1 MKLVTF
7 MADGQVRWGAAVR
20 DGIVDLSAR
29 LSDYRD
35 VRELIAAG
43 AVEKASRVAQSASA
57 DYAADAVSYLPP
69 VPNPDK
75 IVCVGLNY
83 DEHLR
88 ETKREKTE
96 DPALF
101 VRFANSQIGHLQ
113 PMLLPLESSHL
124 DYEGEIAVVIGKRGR
139 RIPEDEAY
147 DYVAGYSCYND
158 GSIRDLQW
166 ATTQWTTGKNFPATG
181 AFGPWLVTTDELPA
195 DTTLTLVTRLN
206 GQEMQRATT
215 EMMIHPIPRLIA
227 FISRFTELVPGD
239 VIVSGTPGG
248 VGGRRTPPLWMKDGD
263 VCEIE
268 IDRVGVLRNP
278 IRAEQ
283 AGR

>member
-43 AVEKASRVAQSASA
+43 AIEKASRVAQIASA
-57 DYAADAVSYLPP
+57 DHAADAVSYLPP

-75 IVCVGLNY
+75 IICVGLNY

-227 FISRFTELVPGD
+227 FISRFTELAPGD

>member
-7 MADGQVRWGAAVR
+7 MAGGQVRWGAAVR
-20 DGIVDLSAR
+20 DGIVDLGAR
-29 LSDYRD
+29 LPDYPD
-35 VRELIAAG
+35 VRALLTAG
-43 AVEKASRVAQSASA
+43 AVGAAARIARDASP
-57 DYAADAVSYLPP
+57 DHGLDAVSFLPP

-75 IVCVGLNY
+75 IICVGLNY

-101 VRFANSQIGHLQ
+101 VRFANSQIGHLN
-113 PMLLPLESSHL
+113 PILLPLESSHL
-124 DYEGEIAVVIGKRGR
+124 DFEGEIAVVIGTRGR
-139 RIPEDEAY
+139 RIPEERAY
-147 DYVAGYSCYND
+147 EHVAGYSCYND

-195 DTTLTLVTRLN
+195 DTRLTLVTRLN

-215 EMMIHPIPRLIA
+215 DMLIHTIPRLIA

-263 VCEIE
+263 VCEVE
-268 IDRVGVLRNP
+268 VDRIGVLRNP
-278 IRAEQ
+278 IRAEPA
-283 AGR
+283 AG

>member
-206 GQEMQRATT
+206 GEEMQRATT

-278 IRAEQ
+278 IRAE
-283 AGR
+283 

>member
-7 MADGQVRWGAAVR
+7 MAGGQVRWGAAVR
-20 DGIVDLSAR
+20 DGIVDLGAR
-29 LSDYRD
+29 LPDYPD
-35 VRELIAAG
+35 VRALLTAG
-43 AVEKASRVAQSASA
+43 AVGAAARIARDASPDHAL
-57 DYAADAVSYLPP
+57 DAVSFLPP

-75 IVCVGLNY
+75 IICVGLNY

-101 VRFANSQIGHLQ
+101 VRFANSQIGHLN
-113 PMLLPLESSHL
+113 PILLPLESSHL
-124 DYEGEIAVVIGKRGR
+124 DFEGEIAVVIGTRGR
-139 RIPEDEAY
+139 RIPEERAY
-147 DYVAGYSCYND
+147 EHVAGYSCYND

-195 DTTLTLVTRLN
+195 DTRLTLVTRLN

-215 EMMIHPIPRLIA
+215 DMLIHTIPRLIA

-263 VCEIE
+263 VCEVE
-268 IDRVGVLRNP
+268 VDRIGVLRNP
-278 IRAEQ
+278 IRAEPA
-283 AGR
+283 AG

>member
-124 DYEGEIAVVIGKRGR
+124 DYGGEIAVVIGKRGR

-278 IRAEQ
+278 VRAEQ

>member
-7 MADGQVRWGAAVR
+7 MAGGQVRWGAAVR
-20 DGIVDLSAR
+20 DGIVDLGAR
-29 LSDYRD
+29 LPDYPD
-35 VRELIAAG
+35 VRALLTAG
-43 AVEKASRVAQSASA
+43 AVG
-57 DYAADAVSYLPP
+57 AAARIARDAGPDHALDAVSFLPP

-75 IVCVGLNY
+75 IICVGLNY

-101 VRFANSQIGHLQ
+101 VRFANSQIGHLN
-113 PMLLPLESSHL
+113 PILLPLESSHL
-124 DYEGEIAVVIGKRGR
+124 DFEGEIAVVIGTRGR
-139 RIPEDEAY
+139 RIPEERAY
-147 DYVAGYSCYND
+147 EHVAGYSCYND

-195 DTTLTLVTRLN
+195 DTRLTLVTRLN

-215 EMMIHPIPRLIA
+215 DMLIHTIPRLIA

-263 VCEIE
+263 ICEVE
-268 IDRVGVLRNP
+268 VDRIGVLRNP

-283 AGR
+283 AAG

>member
-29 LSDYRD
+29 LPDYRN
-35 VRELIAAG
+35 VRELVAAG

-147 DYVAGYSCYND
+147 DYVAGYSGYND

>member
-7 MADGQVRWGAAVR
+7 TADGQVRWGAAVR

-147 DYVAGYSCYND
+147 D
-158 GSIRDLQW
+158 
-166 ATTQWTTGKNFPATG
+166 
-181 AFGPWLVTTDELPA
+181 
-195 DTTLTLVTRLN
+195 TTLTLVTRLN

>member
-7 MADGQVRWGAAVR
+7 VADGQVRWGAAVR

-29 LSDYRD
+29 LPDYRN

-139 RIPEDEAY
+139 RFPEDVAY
-147 DYVAGYSCYND
+147 DYVAGYSC
-158 GSIRDLQW
+158 
-166 ATTQWTTGKNFPATG
+166 
-181 AFGPWLVTTDELPA
+181 
-195 DTTLTLVTRLN
+195 
-206 GQEMQRATT
+206 
-215 EMMIHPIPRLIA
+215 
-227 FISRFTELVPGD
+227 
-239 VIVSGTPGG
+239 
-248 VGGRRTPPLWMKDGD
+248 
-263 VCEIE
+263 
-268 IDRVGVLRNP
+268 
-278 IRAEQ
+278 
-283 AGR
+283 

>member
-75 IVCVGLNY
+75 IICVGLNY

-227 FISRFTELVPGD
+227 FISRFTELAPGD

-268 IDRVGVLRNP
+268 IDQVGVLRNP
-278 IRAEQ
+278 VRAEQ

>member
-7 MADGQVRWGAAVR
+7 MAGGQVRWGAAVR
-20 DGIVDLSAR
+20 DGIVDLGAR
-29 LSDYRD
+29 LPDYPD
-35 VRELIAAG
+35 VRALLTAG
-43 AVEKASRVAQSASA
+43 AVGAAARIARDASPDHALDS
-57 DYAADAVSYLPP
+57 VSFLPP

-75 IVCVGLNY
+75 IICVGLNY

-101 VRFANSQIGHLQ
+101 VRFANSQIGHLN
-113 PMLLPLESSHL
+113 PILLPLESSHL
-124 DYEGEIAVVIGKRGR
+124 DFEGEIAVVIGTRGR
-139 RIPEDEAY
+139 RIPEERAY
-147 DYVAGYSCYND
+147 EHVAGYSCYND

-195 DTTLTLVTRLN
+195 DTRLTLVTRLN

-215 EMMIHPIPRLIA
+215 DMLIHTIPRLIA

-263 VCEIE
+263 VCEVE
-268 IDRVGVLRNP
+268 VDRIGVLRNP

-283 AGR
+283 AAG